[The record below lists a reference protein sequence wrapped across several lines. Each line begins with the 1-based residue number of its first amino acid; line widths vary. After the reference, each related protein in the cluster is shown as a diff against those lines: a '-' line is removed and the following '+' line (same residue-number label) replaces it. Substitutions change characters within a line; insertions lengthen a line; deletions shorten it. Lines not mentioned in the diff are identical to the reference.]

1 MWLCLSLSNMI
12 FTVQYGS
19 LIHPSHVK
27 VSRPKMP
34 GNAFSSVWFSKIF
47 PREYAPGPPKNGGL
61 KPIICFPQNHNRLLL
76 RKLWLIKSK
85 ENSRCSLF
93 CSPKFPMWALCLI
106 NFVTNCTNGAFT
118 AESLGKQTL
127 QSLRSMWRFFVSVM
141 TCTFCDKNREN
152 FFKKLRCLLIILVI
166 DFFILVLTLDLTVMI
181 DANLLGFN

>member
-1 MWLCLSLSNMI
+1 MCLNSSLKVVNWQHLPGSLAPAKKSPSIFCLHNLLYSYIIEMWLCLSLSNMI

-127 QSLRSMWRFFVSVM
+127 QSLRSM
-141 TCTFCDKNREN
+141 
-152 FFKKLRCLLIILVI
+152 
-166 DFFILVLTLDLTVMI
+166 
-181 DANLLGFN
+181 